1 MIWVIQIIICIYFI
15 CVAVRIIQLQKCNS
29 QMKVIHVSSDVE
41 LIKQLQLSLPT
52 LLYNKDNNKNIDK
65 IKLMN
70 INYNSENISLSKYND
85 PKESFF
91 IFKDKTLPLNY
102 NQINT
107 NEFPDKNILLPPNR
121 SLTAIRGNHKT
132 SIQRNIHN
140 YMFIETIDGYSIVY
154 LIHPKYKE
162 LKHDYKEIGY
172 KLILQPNTKLYIPPN
187 WYYVQEIDEKVIQI
201 HTEIDDFFT
210 CVPNFLKK
218 NIHIL

>member
-52 LLYNKDNNKNIDK
+52 LLYNKDNNKNIDQL
-65 IKLMN
+65 KLMN